1 MNEPVR
7 TPESWPVDFKS
18 ARAVNDGVGQLDV
31 SPNGHWWF
39 AGLLLGA
46 VLLLLWALVD
56 AREVNLEQAVRIQ
69 TLETQAL
76 QHKVE
81 RAAWVCERMTQ
92 RRGVLAKWC
101 IKSEAM

>member
-1 MNEPVR
+1 M
-7 TPESWPVDFKS
+7 
-18 ARAVNDGVGQLDV
+18 DV

-76 QHKVE
+76 QHRVE
-81 RAAWVCERMTQ
+81 QEAWVCERLNR

-101 IKSEAM
+101 IKSEGM